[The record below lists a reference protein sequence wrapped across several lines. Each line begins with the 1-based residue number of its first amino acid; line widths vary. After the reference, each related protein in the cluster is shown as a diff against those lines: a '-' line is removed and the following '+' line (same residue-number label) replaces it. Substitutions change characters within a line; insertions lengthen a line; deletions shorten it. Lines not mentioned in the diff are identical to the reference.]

1 MVLVKSIKTQE
12 VAQDVPRIMKAT
24 SAAAAAAAA
33 AAIFGLALQ
42 CLIHK
47 VDQDAKICRPCAK
60 KTIS

>member
-24 SAAAAAAAA
+24 SAAAA

>member
-24 SAAAAAAAA
+24 SAA

>member
-24 SAAAAAAAA
+24 SAAAAAAA